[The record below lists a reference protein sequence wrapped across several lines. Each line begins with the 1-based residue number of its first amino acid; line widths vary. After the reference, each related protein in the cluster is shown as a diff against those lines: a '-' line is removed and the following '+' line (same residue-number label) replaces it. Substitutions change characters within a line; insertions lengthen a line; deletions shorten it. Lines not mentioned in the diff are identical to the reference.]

1 MKTFLWYGLMAVVGI
16 AVGGEAG
23 KAEEKAVPL
32 DMLPKVVLK
41 SVKDKYPTAELTEA
55 TQEGEGDDL
64 KFEVLIEDGKTK
76 IDLTV
81 TPAGVIELIEKEV
94 ATADLPKVVI
104 EAIEKK
110 YPKSLLKT
118 AEAVFEVENGKE
130 ELEFYEVRIETAAK
144 ELMEVKIN
152 EKGEFEDDKKANV
165 AQSEDEWTSDFSADK
180 ADLTTTG
187 KNPYFILEPGYQLFL
202 EGGDETLTITVL
214 NETKL
219 VDGVETRV
227 VEERETKNGK
237 LVEVS
242 RNYFAISK
250 RTNNVYYFGE
260 DVDNYKGG
268 KVSDHRGS
276 WQSGVNNAKFG
287 LAMQGFPLLDA
298 KYQQEVAPGVALD
311 RAEIDSVSETVKV
324 PAGEFKNCLK
334 IEESTPLE
342 PGEEEVK
349 LYAPNVGLLTESSMK
364 LVRYGKVELKK

>member
-1 MKTFLWYGLMAVVGI
+1 MKTFLWYGLIAVVGI
-16 AVGGEAG
+16 AAWGEAAN
-23 KAEEKAVPL
+23 AEEKGVPL
-32 DMLPKVVLK
+32 DKLPKAVLK

-55 TQEGEGDDL
+55 TQEGKDDDL
-64 KFEVLIEDGKTK
+64 KFEVLIKHGKTK

-81 TPAGVIELIEKEV
+81 TAAGIIELIEKEV

-144 ELMEVKIN
+144 EMMEVKIN
-152 EKGEFEDDKKANV
+152 EKGEFEDDEKANV
-165 AQSEDEWTSDFSADK
+165 AQSEDEWTNDFSADK
-180 ADLTTTG
+180 ADLMSTG
-187 KNPYFILEPGYQLFL
+187 KNPCFILEPGYQLYL

-260 DVDNYKGG
+260 DVDNYKDG

-287 LAMQGFPLLDA
+287 LAMPGFPLLDA